1 MSKPMLAPE
10 DRKLRNK
17 QYIVVGVIA
26 GAVLSLFA
34 YAYVQSLP
42 DPELQARRRA
52 SEDKVITHKIE
63 PPGNVDQQDLWRNSA
78 EKDLQEMRNLI
89 DKRDSKLSE
98 YERELEQLKREL
110 QSKESRNLPP
120 LPAPP
125 SRNASTANMTQLP
138 PIPGSPGA
146 QKSQTSASG
155 QPQAAQVSSGIFR
168 LKLDT
173 PETEAKDTLDP
184 HRKTVDNF
192 LPAGSFIQTRL
203 LSGLDA
209 PTGGQAQAN
218 PMPFLVVLKDNGQLP
233 NGFRSKVKRCHI
245 ILSGYGDIS
254 SERVYGR
261 TETLTC
267 VMKDRTIL
275 ETKIKGYISGEDGK
289 NGMRGRLVSKQ
300 GQLIAYSLLSGLAGG
315 VGQGLAESVTSL
327 NTSPLGSTQTVDPDK
342 VFEYGAY
349 KGTGTA
355 LDRISKWYLDRAD
368 ETYPIIEAA
377 AGRTVEIVITEGV
390 YLNEG
395 QIERARR
402 PIITDE
408 ERRKAATVE
417 STPWSER
424 ASQ

>member
-1 MSKPMLAPE
+1 ML
-10 DRKLRNK
+10 
-17 QYIVVGVIA
+17 
-26 GAVLSLFA
+26 
-34 YAYVQSLP
+34 
-42 DPELQARRRA
+42 
-52 SEDKVITHKIE
+52 
-63 PPGNVDQQDLWRNSA
+63 
-78 EKDLQEMRNLI
+78 
-89 DKRDSKLSE
+89 DKRDSRLTE
-98 YERELEQLKREL
+98 YERELEQLRREL
-110 QSKESRNLPP
+110 QGRESRNLPP

-125 SRNASTANMTQLP
+125 SREVSTANTVAQLP
-138 PIPGSPGA
+138 PIPGS
-146 QKSQTSASG
+146 QKSVNGASG
-155 QPQAAQVSSGIFR
+155 QPQASPASGGIFR
-168 LKLDT
+168 LKLES
-173 PETEAKDTLDP
+173 PEQEAKEDIDSN
-184 HRKTVDNF
+184 RKTVDNF
-192 LPAGSFIQTRL
+192 LPAGSFIKTRL

-218 PMPFLVVLKDNGQLP
+218 PIPFLVVLKNNGQLP

-267 VMKDRTIL
+267 VMKDKTIL

-327 NTSPLGSTQTVDPDK
+327 NTNPLGATQTVDPDK

-355 LDRISKWYLDRAD
+355 LDRISKWYLERAD

-377 AGRTVEIVITEGV
+377 AGRMVEIVITEGV
-390 YLNEG
+390 YLDEG
-395 QIERARR
+395 KIERGRR
-402 PIITDE
+402 PIITEE

-424 ASQ
+424 TSQ